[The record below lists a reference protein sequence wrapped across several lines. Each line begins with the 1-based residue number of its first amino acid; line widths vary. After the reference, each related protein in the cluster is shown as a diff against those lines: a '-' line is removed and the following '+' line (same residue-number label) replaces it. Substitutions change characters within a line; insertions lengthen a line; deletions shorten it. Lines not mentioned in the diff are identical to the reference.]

1 MRITWIGHS
10 CFKIESGGYS
20 IVLDPYED
28 GSVEGLSPVRE
39 KADMVLCTHE
49 HGDHN
54 FRAGVEIVSSSATPM
69 KVETLESFHDDVHG
83 AKRGS
88 NKIYIISDGK
98 ARVAHLGDL
107 GCHPDDIE
115 SLKGLDV
122 VMIPVGGFYTI
133 DGKCAAK
140 IIKEIKPRIAIPMH
154 FRSPDNAFGFDVLST
169 VDDFLGEFD
178 EFLRLDGST
187 IDTSAMDCA
196 PIKVLTPRALITG

>member
-20 IVLDPYED
+20 IVIDPYED

-39 KADMVLCTHE
+39 TADMVLCTHE

-54 FRAGVEIVSSSATPM
+54 FRAGVKITSSSAAPLN
-69 KVETLESFHDDVHG
+69 VETIKTFHDDEHG
-83 AKRGS
+83 VRRGK

-98 ARVAHLGDL
+98 TRVAHLGDL
-107 GCHPDDIE
+107 GCYPDDID
-115 SLKGLDV
+115 SLKNLDV
-122 VMIPVGGFYTI
+122 VMIPVGGFYSI
-133 DGKCAAK
+133 DGKRAAK

-154 FRSPDNAFGFDVLST
+154 FRRPDNAFGFDVLST

-178 EFLRLDGST
+178 EFLRLDSST
-187 IDTSAMDCA
+187 IDTSAMDCT
-196 PIKVLTPRALITG
+196 PIEVLTPRALITG

>member
-10 CFKIESGGYS
+10 CFKLESGGYS

-69 KVETLESFHDDVHG
+69 NVETLESFHDDVHG
-83 AKRGS
+83 TKRGS

-107 GCHPDDIE
+107 GCYPDDIE

-169 VDDFLGEFD
+169 VDDFLSEFD
-178 EFLRLDGST
+178 EFLRLDSST
-187 IDTSAMDCA
+187 IDTSAMDCT
-196 PIKVLTPRALITG
+196 PIEVLIPRALITG